1 MITDKDKRLI
11 ERFVDYK
18 LGDANVF
25 GKKNIQR
32 LITRSNDQEFINH
45 LQLSLEVDKAS
56 AEEDILD
63 LRKKILAE
71 QKSKKMNG

>member
-1 MITDKDKRLI
+1 MITDNDKRLI

-32 LITRSNDQEFINH
+32 LIKRSNDQEFINH

-63 LRKKILAE
+63 LRKKILAA
-71 QKSKKMNG
+71 QKSKKLT